1 MPPAGRPSGL
11 ETVIELLLARMGL
24 AMRDH
29 HLSARY
35 QVGIAAVLLLVVAGA
50 LGRVLDALFGLAE
63 GTSAGLVG
71 GGLLLT
77 VLIVGV
83 VVVTRHPRREFQPAI
98 ETGVIG
104 GDEFR
109 SDHGPTE
116 WSVHTMP
123 TGGDSGGGDGD

>member
-1 MPPAGRPSGL
+1 
-11 ETVIELLLARMGL
+11 
-24 AMRDH
+24 MRDR

-50 LGRVLDALFGLAE
+50 LGRVVDALFGLAD

-77 VLIVGV
+77 VLTVGV
-83 VVVTRHPRREFQPAI
+83 VAVIKHPRHDFQPDI
-98 ETGVIG
+98 EAGVV

-109 SDHGPTE
+109 CHHRPTE
-116 WSVHTMP
+116 WGVPTMH